1 MDPLGRVVRELMQ
14 RQHEDLVRT
23 ASTLA
28 SDLKDEGMDDS
39 QVMEMLFSSGFDA
52 DVVAEAMEP
61 NPPARE

>member
-1 MDPLGRVVRELMQ
+1 MQ

-28 SDLKDEGMDDS
+28 SDLKDDGMDDS
-39 QVMEMLFSSGFDA
+39 QVTEMLFSSGFDA